1 MSQDL
6 RSFSVN
12 ACQFTLRTTLL
23 LFSLA
28 VVCLYAAMI
37 YLEHSY
43 PRIAPYHR
51 RKLVYVCFPEEDSTV
66 TYYMG
71 VIRNMDIVL
80 SIALAILC
88 VILAVTSSLPRVH
101 WPIFFISLIRFIFV
115 CIEIAHVSSFTGD
128 TQLDFILSAR
138 QGICKVNGDQM
149 EAFHALI
156 ILFTVRCI
164 KGYITI
170 NMSTLCYGNSIL
182 IYLFGLKSPPENVD
196 GEEEH
201 ELDDFPVDR
210 THLTV

>member
-12 ACQFTLRTTLL
+12 ACQFTLRATLL

-28 VVCLYAAMI
+28 VVCLYAAII

-88 VILAVTSSLPRVH
+88 VILAATSSLPRVH

-115 CIEIAHVSSFTGD
+115 Y